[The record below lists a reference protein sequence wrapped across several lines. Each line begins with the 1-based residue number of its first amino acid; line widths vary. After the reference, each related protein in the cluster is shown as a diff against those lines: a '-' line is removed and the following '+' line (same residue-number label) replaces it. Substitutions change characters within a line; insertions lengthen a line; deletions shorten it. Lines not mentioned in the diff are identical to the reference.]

1 MTLAR
6 IQVPS
11 IRTLGVRVHMV
22 QIPEVV
28 GLMADWIEN
37 DRQRC
42 HHIVNT
48 GMHGIMEAR
57 RDPSFKAILNSADLF
72 FPDGISM
79 IWVARRRGFP
89 LKKRGTGPELLREFC
104 KTASTKGYRSF
115 FLGDTD
121 DTLDQLTGKLRA
133 EFPGLEIAGTFS
145 PPFRPITPEED
156 EEIIRMI
163 NGSKPDVLWIG
174 LGCPKQERWIFEHK
188 DRLDVPVAIGV
199 GAYFKFHS
207 GQVKRVPA
215 LVGDFGFEWLWR
227 FLHEPR
233 RLWRRVLIDGPRF
246 GCNVILELTGL
257 KKYD

>member
-11 IRTLGVRVHMV
+11 IHTLGIRVHMV

-28 GLMADWIEN
+28 ELMADWIEN

-72 FPDGISM
+72 FPDGIAV
-79 IWVARRRGFP
+79 IWVARRRGFSIN
-89 LKKRGTGPELLREFC
+89 KQGTGPELLREFSR
-104 KTASTKGYRSF
+104 TASTKGYRSF
-115 FLGDTD
+115 FYGDTE
-121 DTLDQLTGKLRA
+121 DTLKQLTTNLLA

-156 EEIIRMI
+156 EEIIGMI

-174 LGCPKQERWIFEHK
+174 LGCPKQERWIFEHQ

-199 GAYFKFHS
+199 GAYFKFNS
-207 GQVKRVPA
+207 GQVKRAPA
-215 LVGDFGFEWLWR
+215 SLRNLGFEWLWR
-227 FLHEPR
+227 LLHEPR
-233 RLWRRVLIDGPRF
+233 RVWRRVLIDGPRF

>member
-1 MTLAR
+1 MTIAR

-28 GLMADWIEN
+28 ELIAHWIEN
-37 DRQRC
+37 DRRKC
-42 HHIVNT
+42 HHVVNT
-48 GMHGIMEAR
+48 GMHGIMEAQ
-57 RDPSFKAILNSADLF
+57 RDPGFKAILNSADLF

-79 IWVARRRGFP
+79 IWVAHRRGFP

-104 KTASTKGYRSF
+104 KTASTKGYKSF

-121 DTLDQLTGKLRA
+121 DTLNQLTKNLRA
-133 EFPGLEIAGTFS
+133 EFSGLQVAGTYS
-145 PPFRPITPEED
+145 PPFGPIAPEED
-156 EEIIRMI
+156 EEIVQMI
-163 NGSKPDVLWIG
+163 NESKTDVLWVG

-207 GQVKRVPA
+207 GHVKRAPA
-215 LVGDFGFEWLWR
+215 LVGDLGFEWLWR

-246 GCNVILELTGL
+246 ACNVILELTGL